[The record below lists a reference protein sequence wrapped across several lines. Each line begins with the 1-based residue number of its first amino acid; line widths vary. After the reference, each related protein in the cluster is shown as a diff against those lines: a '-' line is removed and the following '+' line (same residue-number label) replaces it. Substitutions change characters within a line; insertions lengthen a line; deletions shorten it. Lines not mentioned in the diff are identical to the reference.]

1 MRLTSAFILRLLI
14 PLFALAGICSCSRP
28 VDGQVFVVT
37 TGAGNYKLGLVP
49 ILLLNQGEWEKV
61 RTEFAEQIQSLQS
74 SKEEQLSR
82 AQEQVQSLS
91 KAYDVASE
99 KSDASKIRSDEAA
112 QKLASYTASEAVL
125 PDRFDGN
132 PDTEC
137 REAVRRFIQGL
148 QNYSG
153 VVEDQEMMA
162 RMSDVPKPLFQE
174 LKARLD
180 QLTSSSQPDPNA
192 IATELAQIAKNYY
205 TQWKQLDESYE
216 KQRQAFSPAID
227 ATVEAQNRLQDA
239 KDSENRAE
247 KALELT
253 PAETFA
259 VLQGE
264 LSGISAAA
272 KTDADGKF
280 RLSDVKAYKFLVAF
294 AERAVGSDTERYC
307 WLIDVSDPNAISEA
321 DELILSN
328 DNLADHQDLFGL
340 NSR

>member
-1 MRLTSAFILRLLI
+1 MRLTSAFILRLI
-14 PLFALAGICSCSRP
+14 PLVAVAGICSCSRP

-37 TGAGNYKLGLVP
+37 AGAGNYKLGLVP
-49 ILLLNQGEWEKV
+49 IFLLNQSEWEKV
-61 RTEFAEQIQSLQS
+61 HAEFTGQIASLRS
-74 SKEEQLSR
+74 SKQEQLAQ
-82 AQEQVQSLS
+82 AQEQAQALS
-91 KAYDVASE
+91 KAYDEAAR
-99 KSDASKIRSDEAA
+99 KSDALDKRSDEAA
-112 QKLASYTASEAVL
+112 QKLASFTDSEAVL

-132 PDTEC
+132 PETEC

-162 RMSDVPKPLFQE
+162 RMSNIPRPLFQQ
-174 LKARLD
+174 LKARLE

-216 KQRQAFSPAID
+216 KQRRAFSPAID
-227 ATVEAQNRLQDA
+227 ATVEAQNRLQAA
-239 KDSENRAE
+239 KDSANRAE
-247 KALELT
+247 EALELT

-259 VLQGE
+259 VLQGA

-307 WLIDVSDPNAISEA
+307 WLIDLSEPNAISEA